1 MAFDDD
7 LEQEFAEEAYLHAKA
22 HDLGVDDD
30 ELEDLIASRGA
41 FGITDEDLEE
51 LADEEE

>member
-1 MAFDDD
+1 MNDD

-22 HDLGVDDD
+22 RNLGVDADK
-30 ELEDLIASRGA
+30 LEDLIASRGA

-51 LADEEE
+51 LASEEE